1 MASLN
6 PSAEQLPT
14 PENRRHRRVRPRHRR
29 LFWCAAGL
37 ILSGV
42 LGTVFGINFY
52 RSRQPQIYKPG
63 EELADITRN
72 LDREAGKEGLR
83 NVGRPL
89 PRGAPQPR
97 FTDVT
102 REAGLAEFR
111 SFAGDRTSQLPEDM
125 GSGLAWGDFDND
137 GNEDLFLVSAGGSLS
152 LPVDQRAPS
161 LLFRNL
167 GNGTFQKVE
176 NFPDLRILGMGAA
189 WGDYND
195 DGWLDL
201 IVTGYNTLLLFRNE
215 RGQLV
220 RDTRLPDLPAFWT
233 GAAWGDYDRDGK
245 LDLYVC
251 GYVRYRSTN
260 VAQTSE
266 QFGVEV
272 PFTLNPS
279 SFEPERNLLFHN
291 NGGSFTEVA
300 QKLGVAD
307 AEGRSLSALW
317 HDFDDDGWLDLYVAN
332 DVSENKLYLNK
343 HGHFLDASSSAWV
356 AEYRGSMGLAA
367 GDFDRD
373 GADDLF
379 ISHWIA
385 QQYALYQSLLEAQKS
400 AANQKNHADAAR
412 THELH
417 FTDVA
422 ERLGIGQTSLQSI
435 GWGTSFA
442 DLDSDG
448 WLDLVVANGST
459 FETKQTPAKLE
470 AMPSFL
476 FWNQHG
482 EFFHDLAPWNVALST
497 PHASRGLAV
506 ADFNNDGAMDI
517 AIVDHSEGVRLL
529 RNDMPQGNW
538 LEISLQS
545 RIGRNRKTV
554 GFGDGATVIATVGGV
569 KLRRTI
575 TSASYLSQD
584 SRRLHF
590 GLGKNVQAD
599 QIEVRWPDGQVD
611 IYSSIDAN
619 ASWNLIQGDPVAHR
633 KPGGSPQPTLV
644 SELSREELVR
654 FWEIQRAAMDALK
667 KENNISKAAR
677 LFRDAVA
684 LNPNHEDSRYYLANC
699 LYAQGDTTEALVQLE
714 ELIRINPQSHRGYQ
728 RKGLLLAASANS
740 AAQLNVAEESI
751 SKAVALNPEET
762 GALLL
767 LGEVALLK
775 GDANAAAQRLEL
787 AGRTNPRAVGGYFLR
802 GYLAWKVSDWRR
814 AQELLIAAK
823 DARGKDW
830 KPAGTVAEGDV
841 RARMYAEGSI
851 LSSFWDEWAGSTD
864 PLTVYRPM
872 DIALK
877 RRHRH
882 AKHS

>member
-1 MASLN
+1 MASIN
-6 PSAEQLPT
+6 TSAQSSNGPT
-14 PENRRHRRVRPRHRR
+14 NRRQRRVSPRHRR
-29 LFWCAAGL
+29 LLWCAAFL
-37 ILSGV
+37 ILTGV

-52 RSRQPQIYKPG
+52 RRLQPQTYKPG
-63 EELADITRN
+63 EELADITHN
-72 LDREAGKEGLR
+72 LDRNAGTEGLR
-83 NVGRPL
+83 NVDQPL

-102 REAGLAEFR
+102 RQAGLAEFR
-111 SFAGDRTSQLPEDM
+111 NFAGDRTSQLPEDI

-137 GNEDLFLVSAGGSLS
+137 GNEDLFLVSAGGSLN
-152 LPVDQRAPS
+152 LPVEQRATS

-176 NFPDLRILGMGAA
+176 SFPDLRILGMGAA
-189 WGDYND
+189 WGDYNN

-215 RGQLV
+215 HGALI
-220 RDTRLPDLPAFWT
+220 RDTRFPNLPAFWT
-233 GAAWGDYDRDGK
+233 GASWGDYDRDGK
-245 LDLYVC
+245 LDLYIC
-251 GYVRYRSTN
+251 GYVRYISSSDTRS
-260 VAQTSE
+260 SE

-279 SFEPERNLLFHN
+279 SYEPERNLLFHN
-291 NGGSFTEVA
+291 NGDGSFTEVA
-300 QKLGVAD
+300 AKLGVAD
-307 AEGRSLSALW
+307 VEGRTLSALW
-317 HDFDDDGWLDLYVAN
+317 HDFDNDGWLDLYVAN
-332 DVSENKLYLNK
+332 DISENKLYLNK
-343 HGHFLDASSSAWV
+343 HGRFVDASSSAWV

-400 AANQKNHADAAR
+400 AASQNNHADAAKAN
-412 THELH
+412 ELH
-417 FTDVA
+417 FTDIA

-435 GWGTSFA
+435 GWGTSFV

-448 WLDLVVANGST
+448 WQDLVVANGST
-459 FETKQTPAKLE
+459 FEAKQRPAKLE
-470 AMPSFL
+470 AMLSFL
-476 FWNQHG
+476 FWNQQG

-529 RNDMPQGNW
+529 RNDMPQGSW
-538 LEISLQS
+538 LEINLQNKV
-545 RIGRNRKTV
+545 GRNLKTL

-569 KLRRTI
+569 KLRRTVS
-575 TSASYLSQD
+575 SASYLSQD

-590 GLGKNVQAD
+590 GLGKNVQVD
-599 QIEVRWPDGQVD
+599 QLEVRWLDGQVD
-611 IYSSIDAN
+611 TYSSIDAN
-619 ASWNLIQGDPVAHR
+619 ARWNLIEGDRVAHR
-633 KPGGSPQPTLV
+633 QPGGSPQPAGV
-644 SELSREELVR
+644 SELSREEVLQ

-667 KENNISKAAR
+667 KQHDILKAAK

-699 LYAQGDTTEALVQLE
+699 LYAQGDTTGALAQLD
-714 ELIRINPQSHRGYQ
+714 ELIRTNPQSHRGYQ

-740 AAQLNVAEESI
+740 TAQLNLAEESI

-762 GALLL
+762 GALQL
-767 LGEVALLK
+767 LGEIALLK
-775 GDANAAAQRLEL
+775 GEANVATQRFEL
-787 AGRTNPRAVGGYFLR
+787 ACRTNPRAVGAFFLR
-802 GYLAWKVSDWRR
+802 GYLAWKLNDVRR
-814 AQELLIAAK
+814 ARELLTAAK

-851 LSSFWDEWAGSTD
+851 LSSSWDDWDGSID
-864 PLTVYRPM
+864 PITVYRSM
-872 DIALK
+872 DVALK
-877 RRHRH
+877 RRYRQ
-882 AKHS
+882 A